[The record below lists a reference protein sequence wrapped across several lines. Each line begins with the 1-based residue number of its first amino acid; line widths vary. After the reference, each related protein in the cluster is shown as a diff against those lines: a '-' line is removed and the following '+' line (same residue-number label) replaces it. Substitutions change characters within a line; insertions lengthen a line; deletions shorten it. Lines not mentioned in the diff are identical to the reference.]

1 MVVWVLFVPITP
13 VNGQE
18 VPPAKK
24 PPIPVEIMF
33 GNEEIYYL
41 TILNLPFE
49 TGTLY
54 AHLEVGATL
63 MVMVY
68 FERTLPP

>member
-1 MVVWVLFVPITP
+1 MHTQGTIEHGWGFVR
-13 VNGQE
+13 G
-18 VPPAKK
+18 A
-24 PPIPVEIMF
+24 F
-33 GNEEIYYL
+33 DL
-41 TILNLPFE
+41 
-49 TGTLY
+49 GTAFY